1 MGQQKQHPLI
11 VLIDQLESD
20 PTISSNPNFKSL
32 RYEAMR
38 TVEELKGARKRDAA
52 QRIGLLLRQA
62 IELARLVLDHFGDS
76 S

>member
-1 MGQQKQHPLI
+1 MGKQKQHPLI
-11 VLIDQLESD
+11 ALLDQLETD
-20 PTISSNPNFKSL
+20 PTISANPAFKNL
-32 RYEAMR
+32 REEAMR
-38 TVEELKGARKRDAA
+38 TVDELKDVRKRDAA